1 MQYDLE
7 RALMEI
13 NSVQHREELLQHVSL
28 FLKYVP
34 PQCSDYNYSS
44 LSRQNCKYKWL
55 LETGGLSL
63 IEQHNLLESHNMSS
77 ERNPPRGIMNSF
89 SKKLHN

>member
-28 FLKYVP
+28 F

-63 IEQHNLLESHNMSS
+63 IEQHNLLESHKYDL
-77 ERNPPRGIMNSF
+77 RKKY
-89 SKKLHN
+89 SKSHYEHL

>member
-13 NSVQHREELLQHVSL
+13 NSVQHREELLEHVSL

-34 PQCSDYNYSS
+34 PQCSDNNYDS
-44 LSRQNCKYKWL
+44 LFRQYMV
-55 LETGGLSL
+55 
-63 IEQHNLLESHNMSS
+63 NM
-77 ERNPPRGIMNSF
+77 NGHW
-89 SKKLHN
+89 KLGVYL